1 MSVTSSAA
9 KPPLV
14 EVDSLEIHV
23 LVNDEIDQ
31 ISPSPNP
38 RVQHTQ
44 SFAGVP
50 LSRVPD
56 PMARGGANW
65 EMSMRNI
72 CCGAH
77 GLSLFITATKDGQS
91 RTLLFDAGP
100 EEDVFEKNA
109 ERLRL
114 QMSDVEVIALSHW
127 HRDHSGGLLSAIRLI
142 NGGKAD
148 DASVVVALPPDRPD
162 YRGAMFDE
170 PVSLEPDP
178 TLEEIQ
184 RAGGKVETANHAGT
198 VLDGMFLVSGE
209 IPRRTAYEG
218 GIPGGIR
225 YDSATKKWTPDELI
239 MEERFVMCKLK
250 GRGLVIFTGCSH
262 AGLINIANNARELDE
277 SPIYSIVGGY
287 HLADASPE
295 KMDQSIKDLKELEPA
310 LLMPGHCTGWRFKGL
325 IEKEMPGQ
333 MVPIFGG
340 TKYTL

>member
-1 MSVTSSAA
+1 MSFTSSAVN
-9 KPPLV
+9 PPLV

-38 RVQHTQ
+38 QVQHTQ

-56 PMARGGANW
+56 PATRGGANW
-65 EMSMRNI
+65 EMPMRNI

-100 EEDVFEKNA
+100 GEDVFEKNA
-109 ERLRL
+109 KRLRL

-148 DASVVVALPPDRPD
+148 GASVAVALPPDRPD
-162 YRGAMFDE
+162 YRGVMFDE
-170 PVSLEPDP
+170 PISLEPDP

-184 RAGGKVETANHAGT
+184 GAGGEVETMSHAST
-198 VLDGMFLVSGE
+198 VLDGMFLVSGD

-225 YDSATKKWTPDELI
+225 YDSTTEKWTRDELI

-250 GRGLVIFTGCSH
+250 GKGLVIFTGCSH
-262 AGLINIANNARELDE
+262 AGLINIAKNARELDE

-295 KMDQSIKDLKELEPA
+295 KMDNSIKDLKELEPA

-333 MVPIFGG
+333 MAPIFGG